1 LPIDEELLVDHA
13 CRKIEVL
20 LNAWKVGE
28 SNVKELYVVLFD
40 VLDNLGCGFEHG

>member
-1 LPIDEELLVDHA
+1 LPVDEEFFINHA
-13 CRKIEVL
+13 GWKIEVL

-40 VLDNLGCGFEHG
+40 VLNNLGCGFEHG